1 MIGNNKC
8 PHAELISPQEA
19 VALALKFSTVQSAYI
34 AEDIERE
41 YMKQTEGEKSP
52 RWRYGWLLA
61 TLYNAGRIQGIREER
76 QRRKPKPL
84 TL

>member
-1 MIGNNKC
+1 MIGNSKR
-8 PHAELISPQEA
+8 PPAELISPQEA
-19 VALALKFSTVQSAYI
+19 VDLALKFSTTQSAFI

>member
-1 MIGNNKC
+1 MIGNSKR
-8 PHAELISPQEA
+8 PPAELISPQEA
-19 VALALKFSTVQSAYI
+19 VALALKFATTQSAYI

-41 YMKQTEGEKSP
+41 YMKQTSAEQSP